1 MTNKTIH
8 RKEKVQTA
16 MLRVWTILEDIDALI
31 EWMEVNGDY
40 KGTTPYTH
48 LQSIRKIYSLHLDNL
63 DSTVMNL
70 IHEEVDPKIPTVLSY

>member
-48 LQSIRKIYSLHLDNL
+48 LQSIRKIS
-63 DSTVMNL
+63 
-70 IHEEVDPKIPTVLSY
+70 